1 MPKNKSYFTSH
12 SIRKAK
18 TCSFILFLL
27 FPLLI
32 FGQKPIEKGME
43 ALSNKNYGLANNNF
57 RSGFKK
63 SKCIASYGLSKLYVS
78 QDFRDL
84 DSAFFYVQMADGA
97 WTDVSDK
104 TKETWKKE
112 FLFDVTNIQQHK
124 QIVSQLIFES
134 IKFKPSVFAWNQF
147 ISRNEWFHSLNT
159 AVYLRDQLAFE
170 LAIEKGTSTA
180 LKFFLDTLSESA
192 FAPQALRFFYDLQY
206 KEMTADHSLASY
218 LNFYEACP
226 LNTHVLEAAK
236 EIYSLATQNHS
247 LEEYVSFV
255 RTYPSNYFVNDAWR
269 NVYKIYLKDYSQE
282 KYLVFQKEFPDYPFL
297 QELAVDIDLFQLKL
311 YPIISNGKYGF
322 MNAQGKLIIPA
333 LYNEVGPFQEGLA
346 VVSKEELFGIIDKKN
361 QVVVDFQFDEILE
374 FVNNRAIVRKENK
387 YGVID
392 RLGKLIFPLVFD
404 DISLNESGVY
414 DAVKEEK
421 NCMYDLNFQ
430 VLPYVDGVLTLSFSQ
445 YMTKEHPEF
454 EFISELNKTS
464 NRAVV
469 KVSGQLNY
477 IDSTGKLILATP
489 MEWFPDA
496 LNVAKFTD
504 GFAVY
509 RKKDKFGL
517 IDLNGKPVQKPVYES
532 SGPFTGFWPVKD
544 KGNWALLDVK
554 GKVVLPF
561 EYDFIRYIPE
571 LGYLIEREEYFGLL
585 QANGKLI
592 LPVSF
597 SNIKLFE
604 NAYFLVSID
613 EKFGLFLKDGKEI
626 LPIQYERI
634 QRFDQDSFVLF
645 QGGVMTYYF
654 PKTHSFISL
663 AE

>member
-1 MPKNKSYFTSH
+1 M
-12 SIRKAK
+12 
-18 TCSFILFLL
+18 
-27 FPLLI
+27 
-32 FGQKPIEKGME
+32 
-43 ALSNKNYGLANNNF
+43 
-57 RSGFKK
+57 
-63 SKCIASYGLSKLYVS
+63 
-78 QDFRDL
+78 
-84 DSAFFYVQMADGA
+84 
-97 WTDVSDK
+97 
-104 TKETWKKE
+104 
-112 FLFDVTNIQQHK
+112 
-124 QIVSQLIFES
+124 
-134 IKFKPSVFAWNQF
+134 
-147 ISRNEWFHSLNT
+147 
-159 AVYLRDQLAFE
+159 
-170 LAIEKGTSTA
+170 
-180 LKFFLDTLSESA
+180 
-192 FAPQALRFFYDLQY
+192 
-206 KEMTADHSLASY
+206 
-218 LNFYEACP
+218 
-226 LNTHVLEAAK
+226 
-236 EIYSLATQNHS
+236 
-247 LEEYVSFV
+247 SFV

-269 NVYKIYLKDYSQE
+269 NVYQIYLKDYSEE
-282 KYLVFQKEFPDYPFL
+282 KYLVFQKDFPDYPFL
-297 QELAVDIDLFQLKL
+297 QELAVDIDLFQMKL

-346 VVSKEELFGIIDKKN
+346 VVSKEESFGIIDKKN

-404 DISLNESGVY
+404 DISLNESGIY

-421 NCMYDLNFQ
+421 NSMYDLNFQ
-430 VLPYVDGVLTLSFSQ
+430 VLPYVDGLLTLSFSQ
-445 YMTKEHPEF
+445 SMSKEHPEF
-454 EFISELNKTS
+454 EFISELDQTS

-477 IDSTGKLILATP
+477 IDSTGKLILVTP

-496 LNVAKFTD
+496 LSVAKFTD

-509 RKKDKFGL
+509 RKKDKYGL
-517 IDLNGKPVQKPVYES
+517 IDLNGKSVQKPVYEA

-561 EYDFIRYIPE
+561 EYDFIRFMPE
-571 LGYLIEREEYFGLL
+571 LGYLIGREEHFGLL
-585 QANGKLI
+585 HANGKLI

-645 QGGVMTYYF
+645 QGGLMTYYF
-654 PKTHSFISL
+654 PKTHSYITL
-663 AE
+663 VE

>member
-1 MPKNKSYFTSH
+1 MRVANRLMF
-12 SIRKAK
+12 
-18 TCSFILFLL
+18 LFLFL
-27 FPLLI
+27 FPFFV
-32 FGQKPIEKGME
+32 FGQKSIEQGMK
-43 ALSNKNYGLANNNF
+43 ALENKNYGLANNYF
-57 RSGFKK
+57 RSGIKK
-63 SKCIASYGLSKLYVS
+63 SKSIACFGLSKLYS
-78 QDFRDL
+78 TQDYRNL
-84 DSAFFYVQMADGA
+84 DSAYFYVQLADRTWA
-97 WTDVSDK
+97 ELTDK
-104 TKETWKKE
+104 TKETWKKD
-112 FLFDVTNIQQHK
+112 FLFDATNIQQHK

-134 IKFKPSVFAWNQF
+134 IKHKPSVFTWNQF

-170 LAIEKGTSTA
+170 LAQEKGTSTA
-180 LKFFLDTLSESA
+180 LKFFLDTLPESA
-192 FAPQALRFFYDLQY
+192 FAPKALHFFYDLQY
-206 KEMTADHSLASY
+206 KELTADYSLASY
-218 LNFYEACP
+218 VYFYEACP
-226 LNTHVLEAAK
+226 FNSHILEAAK
-236 EIYSLATQNHS
+236 EIYSLTTQNHS

-269 NVYKIYLKDYSQE
+269 NVYKIYLKDYSEE
-282 KYLVFQKEFPDYPFL
+282 KYLVFQKDFPDYPFL
-297 QELAVDIDLFQLKL
+297 QELAVDIDLFQMKL

-392 RLGKLIFPLVFD
+392 RLGKRIFPLVFD
-404 DISLNESGVY
+404 DISLNESGIY
-414 DAVKEEK
+414 DAVKEKK
-421 NCMYDLNFQ
+421 NSMYDLNFQ
-430 VLPYVDGVLTLSFSQ
+430 VMPYVNGALTLSFSQ
-445 YMTKEHPEF
+445 SMSKEHPEF
-454 EFISELNKTS
+454 EFISELDRTS
-464 NRAVV
+464 KRAVV

-496 LNVAKFTD
+496 LSVAKFTD

-517 IDLNGKPVQKPVYES
+517 IDLNGKSVQKPVYES

-561 EYDFIRYIPE
+561 EYDFIRFMPE
-571 LGYLIEREEYFGLL
+571 LGYLIGREEHFGLL
-585 QANGKLI
+585 HANGKLI

-645 QGGVMTYYF
+645 QGGLMTYYF
-654 PKTHSFISL
+654 PKTHSYITL
-663 AE
+663 VE